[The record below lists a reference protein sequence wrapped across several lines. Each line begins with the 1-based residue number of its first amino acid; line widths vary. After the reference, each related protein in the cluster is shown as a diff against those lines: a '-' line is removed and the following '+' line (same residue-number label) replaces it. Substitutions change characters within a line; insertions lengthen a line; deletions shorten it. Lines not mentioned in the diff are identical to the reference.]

1 MLLVS
6 LLDDVCEFL
15 HLVLVT
21 RYQLLGL
28 RILGLLGLQ
37 RGFDSIDLLLG
48 HCELVMLVGQ
58 SLILS
63 LDLILQ
69 LSDLVRRD
77 LELSLELSDLVLRL
91 NQVLAV
97 EVTVTTHGLIQVLLL
112 FQLSFELDILLLEL

>member
-1 MLLVS
+1 
-6 LLDDVCEFL
+6 
-15 HLVLVT
+15 
-21 RYQLLGL
+21 
-28 RILGLLGLQ
+28 
-37 RGFDSIDLLLG
+37 
-48 HCELVMLVGQ
+48 VMLVGQ

-69 LSDLVRRD
+69 LSDLMRSN

-112 FQLSFELDILLLEL
+112 FKLSFELDVLLL